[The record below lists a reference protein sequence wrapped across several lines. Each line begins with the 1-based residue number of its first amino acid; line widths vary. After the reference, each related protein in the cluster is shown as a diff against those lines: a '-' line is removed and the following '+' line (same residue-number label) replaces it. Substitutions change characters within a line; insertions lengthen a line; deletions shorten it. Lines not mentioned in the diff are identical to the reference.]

1 MQIINH
7 TMQVCL
13 SFFPN
18 YPYSSISTRE
28 SIINE
33 GLKIAEQSKIDQ
45 EWLKIWIKRKQEQKQ
60 LSSYHI
66 TLSDYRQ
73 KLIQHAH
80 LLQQYEN
87 ALKNYDHKILF
98 ELKTKIEQ
106 SNYFIY
112 DYSTIKNIQKQIR
125 RRQSKRARFRRQKEK
140 QSIKTNII
148 ESRLINEKSL
158 MEKIHDIE
166 TILRTIEQLKYI
178 CQQQNHDNK
187 FIDIQNMCTA
197 RLLEYIEMEKQIR
210 FPHIELYNYLFNNH
224 DRSFYE
230 STNLDAQYF
239 LRAHE
244 NKTNLVEIR
253 RMWDQYLATYFTSFD
268 NIIPSQWYEPE
279 IPCDSNWS
287 RYIFNKK
294 S

>member
-1 MQIINH
+1 MQF
-7 TMQVCL
+7 CL

-18 YPYSSISTRE
+18 YPFSPISTRE

-87 ALKNYDHKILF
+87 ALKNYDNKTLF
-98 ELKTKIEQ
+98 ELRTKIEQ
-106 SNYFIY
+106 SNHFIY
-112 DYSTIKNIQKQIR
+112 DCSTIKNIQKQIR
-125 RRQSKRARFRRQKEK
+125 RRQSKRARFRRQKAK
-140 QSIKTNII
+140 QPIKTNII
-148 ESRLINEKSL
+148 ESKLTNEKSL

-166 TILRTIEQLKYI
+166 TILRTVEQLKYI
-178 CQQQNHDNK
+178 RQQQNHTITNDDNEL
-187 FIDIQNMCTA
+187 IDIQNMCNA

-210 FPHIELYNYLFNNH
+210 LPYIELYNYLFNNH

-230 STNLDAQYF
+230 STDLDAQYF

-253 RMWDQYLATYFTSFD
+253 RMWDQYLTTHFTSFD
-268 NIIPSQWYEPE
+268 NIIPFKWYEPE
-279 IPCDSNWS
+279 IPCDSNWT